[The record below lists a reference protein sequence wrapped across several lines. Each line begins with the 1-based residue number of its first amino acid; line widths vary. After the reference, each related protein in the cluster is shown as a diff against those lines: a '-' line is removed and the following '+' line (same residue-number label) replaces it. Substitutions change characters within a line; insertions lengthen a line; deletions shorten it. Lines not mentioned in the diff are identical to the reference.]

1 MRSIYI
7 YFFRLLL
14 LGVCRVIKPTGP
26 LDGLLGGRFLTAFA
40 ACLITGLAKGGLIG
54 LLVAIPEDLMSI
66 IEKMTLFFVI
76 SLPPLFM
83 ALFSTIGF
91 TKSNLKIL
99 IYKPEFI
106 IMPTGTNENFRI
118 IK

>member
-1 MRSIYI
+1 MMKSNIYI
-7 YFFRLLL
+7 NFFFRLLL

-40 ACLITGLAKGGLIG
+40 ACLFTGAAKAALIG
-54 LLVAIPEDLMSI
+54 FLAAIKEDYMSNT
-66 IEKMTLFFVI
+66 EKMTLFFVI

-91 TKSNLKIL
+91 TKSNFKIL

-106 IMPTGTNENFRI
+106 IMPTGRSEIFN
-118 IK
+118 

>member
-1 MRSIYI
+1 MTSVYI
-7 YFFRLLL
+7 YFLFRLLL

-40 ACLITGLAKGGLIG
+40 ACLFTGAAKAALIG
-54 LLVAIPEDLMSI
+54 SFIGFSEYFMSI
-66 IEKMTLFFVI
+66 TEKMILFFVI

-106 IMPTGTNENFRI
+106 IMPTGRYN
-118 IK
+118 

>member
-1 MRSIYI
+1 MQLKILSSLKDIH
-7 YFFRLLL
+7 FFRLLL
-14 LGVCRVIKPTGP
+14 LGVCRVVKPTGP

-40 ACLITGLAKGGLIG
+40 ACLFTGAAKGALFGFF
-54 LLVAIPEDLMSI
+54 VTIPESFMSI
-66 IEKMTLFFVI
+66 TEKMTLFFVI

-106 IMPTGTNENFRI
+106 IMPTGN
-118 IK
+118 K